1 LKIDMSP
8 EAQRRKLI
16 DEFLDMVKA
25 RGLSVAGKIE
35 EVGVFG
41 DFVWPPRSGDPFNM
55 MRFATEDPAFVV
67 IGYSRWVGFWRIEN
81 EIRYY
86 AAPNVPG
93 AQAWYWTGEDANR
106 VAAVDAEIDESE
118 IGMLPMVEDVLLL
131 TMEYLSG
138 SRLAEIPAPRSKPYY
153 LAAC

>member
-1 LKIDMSP
+1 MSP
-8 EAQRRKLI
+8 EAQQRKLI
-16 DEFLDMVKA
+16 DEFLDMTKA

-35 EVGVFG
+35 EVGSFA
-41 DFVWPPRSGDPFNM
+41 DLVWPPSSGDPFNV
-55 MRFATEDPAFVV
+55 MRFRTEDPAFVV

-93 AQAWYWTGEDANR
+93 AQAWYRTGEDPNR

-118 IGMLPMVEDVLLL
+118 ISILPTVEDVLLL
-131 TMEYLSG
+131 TMGVS
-138 SRLAEIPAPRSKPYY
+138 
-153 LAAC
+153 